1 VAKARDTDEGLRR
14 RLDAARN
21 NFELLR
27 IVRTVSDDKLEAY
40 VLDIGAAW
48 VLVALLDGES
58 VRLESFTALRLHDI
72 DEVETAGG
80 DRFVRRALEL
90 QGQWPPEGPPVAI
103 ALDDA
108 AAIVRSGAGICPL
121 VTIHP
126 ELDDPDICF
135 IGVAH
140 GSADGMLEL
149 LEIDTQAEW
158 EAERQR
164 HPLKDVT
171 RIDFGGRYEE
181 WLYRVGGPPP
191 DLPAR

>member
-1 VAKARDTDEGLRR
+1 MAEARAGDDGLRR

-21 NFELLR
+21 EFELVR
-27 IVRTVSDDKLEAY
+27 IARTVSDDSLTGY
-40 VLDIGAAW
+40 VLDVGEAW
-48 VLVALLDGES
+48 LLIALLDNES
-58 VRLESFTALRLHDI
+58 VRLESFTTLRLHDI
-72 DEVETAGG
+72 DEIKTAGG

-90 QGQWPPEGPPVAI
+90 QGQWPPEGPPVEI

-135 IGVAH
+135 IGVPH

-149 LEIDTQAEW
+149 HEIDTQAEW
-158 EAERQR
+158 EAETQR

-181 WLYRVGGPPP
+181 WLYRIGGQPP
-191 DLPAR
+191 DLPTR